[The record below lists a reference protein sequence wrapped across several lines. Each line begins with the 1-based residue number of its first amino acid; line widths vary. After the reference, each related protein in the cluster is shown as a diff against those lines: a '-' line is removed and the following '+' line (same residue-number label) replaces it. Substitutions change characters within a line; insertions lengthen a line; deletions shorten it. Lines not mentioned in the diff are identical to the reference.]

1 MMLRMDTG
9 LKGRLDQYI
18 RVHYVPKRDVR
29 KGVAG
34 EGRYIPKDGGKS
46 KAYTGEFD
54 FDELIRELGETFH
67 EMLFRVI
74 REKNMD
80 EAEVYKKAHVDRR
93 LFSKIRNNP
102 AYHPKKNTVLAIA
115 VALQLDLKETE
126 EFLAKAEYAFSPSSK
141 SDLIIRFFI
150 ENGIYDVQTIN
161 LALYEYGQPV
171 LGS

>member
-1 MMLRMDTG
+1 MMLRIDTG

-34 EGRYIPKDGGKS
+34 EDRYLPKDGGQS
-46 KAYTGEFD
+46 KTYTGEFD

-102 AYHPKKNTVLAIA
+102 EYHPQKLT
-115 VALQLDLKETE
+115 ALCLGVVEMRL
-126 EFLAKAEYAFSPSSK
+126 PSSIAAT
-141 SDLIIRFFI
+141 SEHALAQPMP
-150 ENGIYDVQTIN
+150 GIFMN
-161 LALYEYGQPV
+161 SSG
-171 LGS
+171 